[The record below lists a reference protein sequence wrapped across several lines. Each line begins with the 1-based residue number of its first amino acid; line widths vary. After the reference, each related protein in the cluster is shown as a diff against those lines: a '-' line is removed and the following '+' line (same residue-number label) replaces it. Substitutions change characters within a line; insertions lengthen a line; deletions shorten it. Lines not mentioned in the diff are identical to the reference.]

1 MSTSLKLFKEGT
13 SSIDVISANDLIINT
28 ETMVTNGNILSEVL
42 DEQNSVTKENDTSF
56 IGTLY
61 SMHFA

>member
-1 MSTSLKLFKEGT
+1 MPSSPKFFKEGT
-13 SSIDVISANDLIINT
+13 SSIDTISANDLIINT
-28 ETMVTNGNILSEVL
+28 ETMVTNGNILLEVL
-42 DEQNSVTKENDTSF
+42 DEQNWVTKENDTSF

>member
-28 ETMVTNGNILSEVL
+28 ETMVTKGNILSEVL

>member
-28 ETMVTNGNILSEVL
+28 ETMVTNGNILLEVL
-42 DEQNSVTKENDTSF
+42 DEQNSVTKENDIS
-56 IGTLY
+56 
-61 SMHFA
+61 